1 MSSNLANPLR
11 TFHYCITAYVA
22 LLCIAAA
29 SGAGIIKALAN
40 AAAIGIF
47 AIGLVNW
54 LFYPAKSKLTK
65 LQNLG
70 LTFFYIGLSFSM
82 ITNSSQNE
90 FVDILKIALSPL
102 FLFMGTALSNEE
114 EKWSVARPNAKLLF
128 ALLVILPLL
137 AWAAQLVLGTTSL
150 ATNTQ
155 VGIFANRNNAGL
167 YAIALLAFYCAIGTN
182 VITHPGVYLMVGVMF
197 GTLGLLA
204 AVVSALLLCH
214 GNIRHFVSGCILGII
229 FIVVS
234 QYFPE
239 LSALVRLKPVVDS
252 VVLLASG
259 RIDLATVTYGELV
272 QLLQTTDLSFIFR
285 LKHWNNLLSLF
296 LAGGWSE
303 WFFGFGSGA
312 SIRLAN
318 MQLVPH
324 NDYIRVGFEF
334 GAITLL
340 GFIIL
345 LFSTVFSIGR
355 GWRLVPTLTVCIY
368 FFSENLINNYVAMAL
383 FFFSAGIMSQ
393 RANVQKTGMTK

>member
-1 MSSNLANPLR
+1 MPSTHANPLR

-22 LLCIAAA
+22 LLCIAAV
-29 SGAGIIKALAN
+29 SGAGIVKALAN

-54 LFYPAKSKLTK
+54 LFYPGRSKLTK
-65 LQNLG
+65 LQTLG
-70 LTFFYIGLSFSM
+70 LTFFYLGLTVST
-82 ITNSSQNE
+82 IINSSQGE
-90 FVDILKIALSPL
+90 FVDTLKIALAPF
-102 FLFMGTALSNEE
+102 FLFMGATLSNEE
-114 EKWSVARPNAKLLF
+114 AKWSAAQPNAKLLF
-128 ALLVILPLL
+128 ALLVALPLF
-137 AWAAQLVLGTTSL
+137 AWAAQLVLGTTSI

-182 VITHPGVYLMVGVMF
+182 VITQPLVYLMVGVMF
-197 GTLGLLA
+197 GTLGLLT

-214 GNIRHFVSGCILGII
+214 GKVRHFAAGCILGII
-229 FIVVS
+229 LIAAT

-239 LSALVRLKPVVDS
+239 LSASLRLKPVIDS

-259 RIDLATVTYGELV
+259 RVDLATVTYGELV
-272 QLLQTTDLSFIFR
+272 QLLKTTDLSFIFR
-285 LKHWNNLLSLF
+285 LKHWHNLLSLF
-296 LAGGWSE
+296 LAGSWSE

-334 GAITLL
+334 GAIALF
-340 GFIIL
+340 GFISL
-345 LFSTVFSIGR
+345 LSSTALSIGR

-368 FFSENLINNYVAMAL
+368 FASENLINNYIAMAL
-383 FFFSAGIMSQ
+383 FFFSAGVMSQ
-393 RANVQKTGMTK
+393 RAHVQKLGVVK